1 MAFDR
6 LKAEIAMLLTEM
18 ENKPQDLWELREL
31 TLEKLNEM
39 RALGMPLPQ
48 DLVDLEAKLN
58 RDLTVA
64 DRKSS

>member
-18 ENKPQDLWELREL
+18 DNQPQDLWELREL

-39 RALGMPLPQ
+39 RALGMPVPQ

-64 DRKSS
+64 DGKSS